1 MIQETV
7 ERYRAYLEKFRAY
20 DHAMGLMYYDMNT
33 VMPKGAGPVVGATL
47 GVLSEVQYDLVTEPE
62 TEAMQKEIL
71 EHRDEVEY
79 NLVRT
84 AELAMEERARIA
96 CIPKDEYVQYTID
109 QTTAD
114 QVWHEAKLKSDFA
127 MFLPHLEKLIAA
139 QKRFAKY
146 YKPDAPVYDT
156 MLDAYEKGLNTKTLD
171 KFFAAVREKLVP
183 VIAKI
188 KNQPD
193 VSFLHKHYP
202 IADQRVFSD
211 YLMDV
216 LGLDRNHCVIG
227 ETEHPFTTEFS
238 KYDVRIT
245 THYHEDAVESSMYS
259 VIHEGGH
266 ATYERGI
273 ADEIAKLPI
282 GGGVSMSVHECQ
294 SRFFENIIGR
304 SEPFIEAIFPKMQEL
319 FPEQLKGVAAHQ
331 FYVAVNKAEPSLIRT
346 EADELTY
353 SMHVMVRYE
362 LEKRLFNGDLEAKDL
377 PAEWNRLYKEYLG
390 VDVPDDR
397 HGVLQDSHWAG
408 GLFGYFPSYAL
419 GSAYGAQMLRR
430 MEQDIDVWD
439 NVKKGDLKPIVDWL
453 TARIYRFGALKE
465 PTALMEEVFGAPFDP
480 SFYTDYLT
488 EKFSKLYNL

>member
-7 ERYRAYLEKFRAY
+7 ERYRAYLEKLRAY

-33 VMPKGAGPVVGATL
+33 VMPKGAGSVVGATF
-47 GVLSEVQYDLVTEPE
+47 GVLSEVQYDLVTAPE

-227 ETEHPFTTEFS
+227 ETEHPFTTGFS

-266 ATYERGI
+266 ATYERNIGDDI
-273 ADEIAKLPI
+273 TLLPI
-282 GGGVSMSVHECQ
+282 GEGVSMSVHECQ

-319 FPEQLKGVAAHQ
+319 FPKQLEGVTAHQ

-397 HGVLQDSHWAG
+397 RGVLQDSHWAG

-430 MEQDIDVWD
+430 MEQDIDVWG

>member
-7 ERYRAYLEKFRAY
+7 ERYQAYLEKLRAY
-20 DHAMGLMYYDMNT
+20 DHAMGLMSYDMNT
-33 VMPKGAGPVVGATL
+33 VMPKGAGPIVGDTF
-47 GVLSEVQYDLVTEPE
+47 GVLSEVEYDMMTSPE
-62 TEAMQKEIL
+62 TEAMQREIL
-71 EHRDEVEY
+71 EHRDEVDP

-84 AELAMEERARIA
+84 AELAMEDRERIA
-96 CIPKDEYVQYTID
+96 CIPKEEYVQYTID

-139 QKRFAKY
+139 QKRFARY

-156 MLDAYEKGLNTKTLD
+156 MLDAYEKGLTTEKLD
-171 KFFAAVREKLVP
+171 PFFAAVREKLVP

-188 KNQPD
+188 HAQPD

-216 LGLDRNHCVIG
+216 LGLDRNHCIIG
-227 ETEHPFTTEFS
+227 ETEHPFTTNFT

-266 ATYERGI
+266 ATYERGV
-273 ADEIAKLPI
+273 ADEIARLPI

-319 FPEQLKGVAAHQ
+319 FPEQLKGVTAHQ
-331 FYVAVNKAEPSLIRT
+331 FYLAVNKAEPSLIRT

-353 SMHVMVRYE
+353 ALHVMVRYE
-362 LEKRLFNGDLEAKDL
+362 LEKRLFNGDLAAKDL
-377 PAEWNRLYKEYLG
+377 PTEWNRLYKEYLG

-397 HGVLQDSHWAG
+397 RGVLQDSHWAG
-408 GLFGYFPSYAL
+408 GLFGYFPSYAV
-419 GSAYGAQMLRR
+419 GSAYGAQMLKR
-430 MEQDIDVWD
+430 MEQDLDVWGLVRQG
-439 NVKKGDLKPIVDWL
+439 NLKPIVEWL
-453 TARIYRFGALKE
+453 TERIYRFGCLKE

-480 SFYTDYLT
+480 TYYTDYLT
-488 EKFSKLYNL
+488 EKFTKLYNL